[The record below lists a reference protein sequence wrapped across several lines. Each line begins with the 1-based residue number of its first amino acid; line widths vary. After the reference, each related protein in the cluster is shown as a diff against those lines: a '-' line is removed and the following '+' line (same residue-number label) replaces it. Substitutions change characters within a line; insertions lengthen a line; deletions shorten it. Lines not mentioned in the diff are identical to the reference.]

1 MKYLSTTDVE
11 KMKTINNFSPVFLT
25 EIGTIEWRNAESELI
40 IYATPNWKTEGTCPF
55 AYSIGVSGKHT
66 NVTTLEFK
74 DMSIDIQIE
83 KYIET
88 VKKIIV
94 EYGE

>member
-11 KMKTINNFSPVFLT
+11 KMKSINNFNPIFKS
-25 EIGTIEWRNAESELI
+25 EIGTIEWISDKSELI

-55 AYSIGVSGKHT
+55 AYSIGVDGDHV
-66 NVTTLEFK
+66 NFITLEFK
-74 DMSIDIQIE
+74 DMSIDIQSE

-88 VKKIIV
+88 IKKIIV

>member
-1 MKYLSTTDVE
+1 MKYLSTTDVK
-11 KMKTINNFSPVFLT
+11 KMKSIDNFNSVFDS
-25 EIGTIEWRNAESELI
+25 EIGTIEWVSDKSELI
-40 IYATPNWKTEGTCPF
+40 IYATPNWKTEGICPF
-55 AYSIGVSGKHT
+55 AYSIGVDGDHV

-74 DMSIDIQIE
+74 DMTIDIQSE

-88 VKKIIV
+88 IKKIIV